1 MSKYL
6 LVCWFVISLI
16 VFVYSYGFVD
26 FNLTLSSH
34 PLVMNF
40 VSWTQNLAMF
50 HRSTSLYV
58 YLGLIVLAYLLYSF
72 TLLLTPPKSFPWFF
86 VSLLALVFS
95 LSYPFLSSDVFK
107 YLFAA
112 KELLVYHANPHLVAP
127 WVFEGDT
134 WIRFMRWI
142 HTPSPYGP
150 VMTALAVPYYVLGFG
165 KFVPTLYL
173 FKLDQIFWY
182 GLSIWVIGKL
192 SKSTRAQLFFALNP
206 LVLVEWL
213 VNSHNDAPMIS
224 LLLFSLYL
232 LSLGKRLPS
241 LVSLL
246 FSIGIKY
253 VTVFFLPII
262 FIYKKLSPLFIIHYS
277 LFMLALAPILYNY
290 QTQFQPWYV
299 TWLVPL
305 AALSGS
311 VRIMGMT
318 AAYSFGALLR
328 YIPFIQTG
336 LWQGSGR
343 YFALLTFA
351 PLALTALY
359 FLLLYL
365 FKHYHNPASPTGGSN
380 YSSKR

>member
-1 MSKYL
+1 MSKL
-6 LVCWFVISLI
+6 FMFFWFLISI
-16 VFVYSYGFVD
+16 FVFLYSYGFVD

-34 PLVMNF
+34 PFVTNF
-40 VSWTQNLAMF
+40 VSWSQNLAMF

-58 YLGLIVLAYLLYSF
+58 YLALIVLAYLLYSI
-72 TLLLTPPKSFPWFF
+72 TLLLTPLKSFPWFF

-134 WIRFMRWI
+134 WLRFMRWI

-150 VMTALAVPYYVLGFG
+150 VMTALAIPYYILGFG

-206 LVLVEWL
+206 LVLLEWL
-213 VNSHNDAPMIS
+213 VNAHNDAPMIS
-224 LLLFSLYL
+224 LLLLSLYL
-232 LSLGKRLPS
+232 FSLGRRLPS
-241 LVSLL
+241 FISLL
-246 FSIGIKY
+246 LSIGIKY
-253 VTVFFLPII
+253 VTIVFLPFIFLKKII
-262 FIYKKLSPLFIIHYS
+262 PLPIIHYS
-277 LFMLALAPILYNY
+277 LFIILAVVPLIYNY

-299 TWLVPL
+299 TWIIPF

-311 VRIMGMT
+311 VMMMSLT
-318 AAYSFGALLR
+318 AAYSLGALLR

-336 LWQGSGR
+336 LWHESAT
-343 YFALLTFA
+343 YFALLTFT

-359 FLLLYL
+359 FLLLRL
-365 FKHYHNPASPTGGSN
+365 FTHYYKSVH
-380 YSSKR
+380 

>member
-1 MSKYL
+1 MINPL
-6 LVCWFVISLI
+6 LLYYPITLLLFI
-16 VFVYSYGFVD
+16 YSYGFVD
-26 FNLTLSSH
+26 LNLTLSSN
-34 PLVMNF
+34 PILFNF
-40 VSWTQNLAMF
+40 VTWVQHLVYFNRPL
-50 HRSTSLYV
+50 SLKV
-58 YLGLIVLAYLLYSF
+58 FIVLIVLLYLLYSI
-72 TLLLTPPKSFPWFF
+72 TLLFNYSLKRFPWRPVIF
-86 VSLLALVFS
+86 LAVILS
-95 LSYPFLSSDVFK
+95 LSYPMLSSDVFK

-134 WIRFMRWI
+134 WLRFMRWI

-150 VMTALAVPYYVLGFG
+150 VMTALAIPYYILGFG

-206 LVLVEWL
+206 LVLLEWL
-213 VNSHNDAPMIS
+213 VNAHNDAPMIS
-224 LLLFSLYL
+224 LLLLSLYL
-232 LSLGKRLPS
+232 FSLGRRLPS
-241 LVSLL
+241 LISLL

-253 VTVFFLPII
+253 VTIIFLPFI
-262 FIYKKLSPLFIIHYS
+262 FLKKKIPFNSILYTLYSILFLAPLLYHYS
-277 LFMLALAPILYNY
+277 SQY
-290 QTQFQPWYV
+290 QPWYV
-299 TWLVPL
+299 TWLVPF

-311 VRIMGMT
+311 TLLMSLT
-318 AAYSFGALLR
+318 AAYSLGALLR

-336 LWQGSGR
+336 LWHQSAT
-343 YFALLTFA
+343 YFALLTFL

-359 FLLLYL
+359 FLILYL
-365 FKHYHNPASPTGGSN
+365 FKHYHDSN

>member
-16 VFVYSYGFVD
+16 LFVYSYGFVD

-40 VSWTQNLAMF
+40 VSWSQNLAMF
-50 HRSTSLYV
+50 HRSTSLYL

-112 KELLVYHANPHLVAP
+112 KELLVYQANPHLVAP

-224 LLLFSLYL
+224 LLLLSLYL

-241 LVSLL
+241 LISLL

-253 VTVFFLPII
+253 VTIIFLPVLLLPKLLQKHLP
-262 FIYKKLSPLFIIHYS
+262 FTIYYLLST
-277 LFMLALAPILYNY
+277 LALAPLLYHY
-290 QTQFQPWYV
+290 SSQYQPWYV

-311 VRIMGMT
+311 VMIMSLT
-318 AAYSFGALLR
+318 AAYTLGALLR

-336 LWQGSGR
+336 LWIGTPT
-343 YFALLTFA
+343 YFALLTFT

-359 FLLLYL
+359 FLVLSI
-365 FKHYHNPASPTGGSN
+365 FRRFDDSN
-380 YSSKR
+380 HRSK

>member
-1 MSKYL
+1 MSKFTL
-6 LVCWFVISLI
+6 ILWLFVSLVL
-16 VFVYSYGFVD
+16 FVYSYGFVD

-34 PLVMNF
+34 PLVTNF
-40 VSWTQNLAMF
+40 VSWSQNLAMF

-58 YLGLIVLAYLLYSF
+58 YLALIVLAYLLYSF

-86 VSLLALVFS
+86 VSLFALVFS

-112 KELLVYHANPHLVAP
+112 KEVLVYHVNPHTVAP

-134 WIRFMRWI
+134 WLRFMRWI

-150 VMTALAVPYYVLGFG
+150 VMTALAIPYYILGFG
-165 KFVPTLYL
+165 KFVPSLYL

-192 SKSTRAQLFFALNP
+192 AGKRAVMAQLFFALNP
-206 LVLVEWL
+206 LVLIEWL
-213 VNSHNDAPMIS
+213 VNAHNDAPMIS
-224 LLLFSLYL
+224 LFLLSLYL

-241 LVSLL
+241 LISLF

-253 VTVFFLPII
+253 ATIFFLPMI
-262 FIYKKLSPLFIIHYS
+262 FLYKKLSLSTIVHCSLIILFLMPL
-277 LFMLALAPILYNY
+277 LYHY

-299 TWLVPL
+299 TWLVPF
-305 AALSGS
+305 AALSLS
-311 VRIMGMT
+311 PMIMALT
-318 AAYSFGALLR
+318 AAYSLGALLR

-343 YFALLTFA
+343 CFALLTFA
-351 PLALTALY
+351 PLALTVLY
-359 FLLLYL
+359 FLLLRL
-365 FKHYHNPASPTGGSN
+365 FMRYHKNTH
-380 YSSKR
+380 